1 MAEQHVPTREVAGP
15 PPVDETTTE
24 GPLCSKCGNVPA
36 GPGGILCPGCKT
48 MIESQP
54 ALGTG
59 GE

>member
-1 MAEQHVPTREVAGP
+1 MS
-15 PPVDETTTE
+15 DETTND

-48 MIESQP
+48 MIEAQQLPGP
-54 ALGTG
+54 A